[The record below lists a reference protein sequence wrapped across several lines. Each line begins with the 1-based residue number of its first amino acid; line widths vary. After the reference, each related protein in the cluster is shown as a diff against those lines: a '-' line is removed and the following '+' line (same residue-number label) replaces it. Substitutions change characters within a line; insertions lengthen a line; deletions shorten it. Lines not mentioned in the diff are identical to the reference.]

1 MAQMN
6 PSIKQKQ
13 THIENGL
20 VDAKTEGVG
29 GGMDWEFDENS
40 CI

>member
-13 THIENGL
+13 THRYREQTYGFQEGEKREWDGL
-20 VDAKTEGVG
+20 GVLG
-29 GGMDWEFDENS
+29 
-40 CI
+40 